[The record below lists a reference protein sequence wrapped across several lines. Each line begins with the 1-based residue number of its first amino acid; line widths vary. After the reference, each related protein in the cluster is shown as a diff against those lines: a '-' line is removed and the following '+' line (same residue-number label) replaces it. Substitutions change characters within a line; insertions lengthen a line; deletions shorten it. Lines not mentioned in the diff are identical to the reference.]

1 MRYTSTAATAPGGP
15 YVVIDVPWGYRIPYD
30 ALRRY
35 WRFHRLERLA
45 RAVAR
50 FNRA

>member
-1 MRYTSTAATAPGGP
+1 MTTTTSTAKGGLT
-15 YVVIDVPWGYRIPYD
+15 VVVDVPWGYRIPYGS
-30 ALRRY
+30 LRRY

-50 FNRA
+50 FQRP